1 MVHGQIVGY
10 IYIQQYLAQRILDNS
25 QTELD
30 REGDKAVVLLD
41 VPFEDV
47 RAGPQDSLEPGPVEL
62 DALEGAHSGD
72 GGGAGS
78 VQHERDLP
86 EVVRGSEVA
95 HLLAGLP
102 LLPVLRHQGVP
113 ER

>member
-47 RAGPQDSLEPGPVEL
+47 RAGAQHSLEPRPVQLDTPEGPR
-62 DALEGAHSGD
+62 GGD
-72 GGGAGS
+72 GGGPGS
-78 VQHERDLP
+78 VQHESDL
-86 EVVRGSEVA
+86 SEIV
-95 HLLAGLP
+95 
-102 LLPVLRHQGVP
+102 
-113 ER
+113 

>member
-1 MVHGQIVGY
+1 MFIMVHGQIVGY

-47 RAGPQDSLEPGPVEL
+47 RAGPQDSLEPGPVQL
-62 DALEGAHSGD
+62 DTPERPHGSD
-72 GGGAGS
+72 GGGPGS
-78 VQHERDLP
+78 V
-86 EVVRGSEVA
+86 
-95 HLLAGLP
+95 
-102 LLPVLRHQGVP
+102 
-113 ER
+113 